1 MSMAHAGTSPEG
13 STGASFE
20 KTIASDLEQW
30 REVVNTNKCFLHLE
44 VHEGQILISSVIDN
58 LIKGGAGQAIQSM
71 NIALGLDEQTGLGDL
86 SKRDLN
92 K

>member
-30 REVVNTNKCFLHLE
+30 REVVNTNKITL
-44 VHEGQILISSVIDN
+44 Q
-58 LIKGGAGQAIQSM
+58 
-71 NIALGLDEQTGLGDL
+71 
-86 SKRDLN
+86 
-92 K
+92 